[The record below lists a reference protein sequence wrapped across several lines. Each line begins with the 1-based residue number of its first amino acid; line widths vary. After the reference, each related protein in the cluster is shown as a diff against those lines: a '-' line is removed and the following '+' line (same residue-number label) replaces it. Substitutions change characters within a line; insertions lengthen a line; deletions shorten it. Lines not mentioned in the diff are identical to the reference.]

1 MPPNARATAAKVNM
15 LSILAPTT
23 FPKARPGLGGD
34 TRLTAVMLVA
44 NSGSEVARATRM
56 LPTNSR
62 PHPVS
67 VASASPYTA
76 RRIPKKI
83 TAPALPRNTRMATHK
98 LENSIISLTFD

>member
-1 MPPNARATAAKVNM
+1 MFSM
-15 LSILAPTT
+15 FAPTT

-44 NSGSEVARATRM
+44 SSGSEVASAMRM

-67 VASASPYTA
+67 VARASPYTA
-76 RRIPKKI
+76 RRTPKKI
-83 TAPALPRNTRMATHK
+83 TAPALPRNTRMAAHK
-98 LENSIISLTFD
+98 LVNSIISLTLD